1 MKTLHLIFL
10 TMVLVLAVG
19 CGGKKSNTV
28 GVGAYAD
35 AYGSFG
41 RNSNP
46 QIQAQVNEAY
56 NQYPCSG
63 HRIELNLHT
72 QNAYSTSTVVGPF
85 QQGSS
90 GVNEQAYIGY
100 FCFESNKCDI
110 LLVGKVMNGYTVT
123 GYNVTVAYCV
133 GGTST
138 TPNINYTLSNFQTSG
153 IMLMD
158 NTLYETGGA
167 LSNYT
172 EVQACAA
179 GGDCRIFQDAFNPAN
194 Y

>member
-19 CGGKKSNTV
+19 CGDKKKNTV
-28 GVGAYAD
+28 GAGAYAD

-46 QIQAQVNEAY
+46 QIQQQVNEAY

-63 HRIELNLHT
+63 HRVELNLHT
-72 QNAYSTSTVVGPF
+72 QNAYSTSTISGPF

-100 FCFESNKCDI
+100 FEWYNQNSGRTEYD
-110 LLVGKVMNGYTVT
+110 LLFVGKVMNGYTVT

-133 GGTST
+133 GNSNVT
-138 TPNINYTLSNFQTSG
+138 ISNFQTNG

-158 NTLYETGGA
+158 NVNYETGGA
-167 LSNYT
+167 LTHYNT
-172 EVQACAA
+172 ARACIT
-179 GGDCRIFQDAFNPAN
+179 GNDCYDLVGAFSPAN